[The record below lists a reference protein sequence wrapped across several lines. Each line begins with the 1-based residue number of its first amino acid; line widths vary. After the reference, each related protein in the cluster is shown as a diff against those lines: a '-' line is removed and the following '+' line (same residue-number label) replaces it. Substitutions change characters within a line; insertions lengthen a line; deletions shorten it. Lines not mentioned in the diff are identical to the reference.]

1 MVVESKKISVEAFFE
16 LELPDDANY
25 SFELLNGILVRRNA
39 PSGEHQLVQS
49 EIFGNLYNFVKS
61 KKMGMVLGSPTS
73 VVLSDYDAPQPD
85 ILFLSNE
92 NMHKFDP
99 EWGIKG
105 APDLVIEIVSPSS
118 FKADRFDKKQLY
130 EEHGVP
136 EYWLV
141 DPNYRSIEVFT
152 LKDGHYQIHAFG
164 VDDEK
169 ISSLLLEGLEIE
181 LSSIFSK

>member
-49 EIFGNLYNFVKS
+49 ALLGQFFACVAA
-61 KKMGMVLGSPTS
+61 KKLGRVFSFPTS

-85 ILFLSNE
+85 VLFLSNE

-99 EWGIKG
+99 EWGVKG
-105 APDLVIEIVSPSS
+105 APDLVVEIVSPSS

-136 EYWLV
+136 EYGLV
-141 DPNYRSIEVFT
+141 DPNYKSIEVFV
-152 LKDGHYQIHAFG
+152 LKDGRYQIHSFG
-164 VDDEK
+164 VEDEK
-169 ISSLLLEGLEIE
+169 ISSVVLEGLEIE
-181 LSSIFSK
+181 LGNIFSK